1 MSWDYIIVGGGSA
14 GCVLA
19 SRLSESPAVRVL
31 LLEAGSRD
39 LSPRI
44 HVPAGMM
51 KMAPYLWMHQGE
63 PDSSR
68 LDQPMIWTTGKVLG
82 GGSSVNGMVWVR
94 GNAADFDAWASD
106 GCPGWDY
113 QSVLPYFRQAESFTG
128 GANAWRGGDGPQP
141 VTTEQV
147 GHSLT
152 SAFTRAASRLGVPIN
167 PDYNGACCSSV
178 PTRAIPS
185 TKCSNVQANGILR
198 A

>member
-19 SRLSESPAVRVL
+19 SRLSE
-31 LLEAGSRD
+31 GSGGARAAARGWAAD

-51 KMAPYLWMHQGE
+51 KMAPYLWMHKGE

-94 GNAADFDAWASD
+94 GCRSAVASEGCFVAA
-106 GCPGWDY
+106 
-113 QSVLPYFRQAESFTG
+113 
-128 GANAWRGGDGPQP
+128 
-141 VTTEQV
+141 
-147 GHSLT
+147 
-152 SAFTRAASRLGVPIN
+152 
-167 PDYNGACCSSV
+167 CS
-178 PTRAIPS
+178 
-185 TKCSNVQANGILR
+185 
-198 A
+198 